1 MICYKDMTFCTEN
14 NCAKFDGCFRALT
27 VQVKINADE
36 WWGKGEGEAPIAIFT
51 GQPDC
56 YVGSP
61 MWDNERDMLIDS
73 EIK

>member
-27 VQVKINADE
+27 EQAKINADE
-36 WWGKGEGEAPIAIFT
+36 WWGNGEGEAPIAIFT

-61 MWDNERDMLIDS
+61 MWDNKRDRLVD
-73 EIK
+73 ENL